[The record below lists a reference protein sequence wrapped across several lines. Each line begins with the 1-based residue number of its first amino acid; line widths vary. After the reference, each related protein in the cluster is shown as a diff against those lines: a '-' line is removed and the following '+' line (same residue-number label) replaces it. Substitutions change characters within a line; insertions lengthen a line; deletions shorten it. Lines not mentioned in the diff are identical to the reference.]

1 MTGFKELIF
10 NDISN
15 VFLNPLEFG
24 EKHLVDGKEMT
35 VVIDDTEVMERSKR
49 QKDEGR
55 IDGVYKRQ
63 LLIYVSRRE
72 FGKLPA
78 VGRTITLDSG
88 KFRVMDA
95 NDEAGVLSI
104 TLGAISS

>member
-63 LLIYVSRRE
+63 LLIYVSRR
-72 FGKLPA
+72 
-78 VGRTITLDSG
+78 
-88 KFRVMDA
+88 
-95 NDEAGVLSI
+95 
-104 TLGAISS
+104 